1 MKIRMRVLAASLL
14 IALSPM
20 ASADDAGS
28 LGTQVSTN
36 HGQQSVASKIAS
48 EFTSL
53 AGSKDNALALVNGLR
68 NGTDITLTTP
78 VAPTGPG
85 TGTGTG
91 TTGTGTTGTGTTGTG
106 TGTGTTG
113 TGTGTG
119 TTGTGTGTGTT
130 GTGTGTTTTTIDPPT
145 GKMGWGEVKIALAL
159 AEDSLAKAGI
169 TNPTPEQLQAA
180 LNGGDITV
188 KNADGTT
195 TTTTLKGVLTM
206 RASGMGWGQIAK
218 ADGTTVGAALR
229 SARNEARVAH
239 VDDDASKSRLAGK
252 TLSTTGTKSASVAPK
267 AVPRVGGQGITTA
280 AGTGTAAPKSGK
292 GITTAAGNSAGASH
306 GSKGIT
312 TASGM
317 VPASGSHGI
326 TTASGAAAGG
336 NVHALGR
343 GVVTAAGGGVT
354 NVASAG
360 PGSHGASSAGL
371 VSGTGAATG
380 AAVTTAQ
387 GSGNGHGGEHGRGGK
402 TGG

>member
-91 TTGTGTTGTGTTGTG
+91 TTGTGT
-106 TGTGTTG
+106 
-113 TGTGTG
+113 TGTG